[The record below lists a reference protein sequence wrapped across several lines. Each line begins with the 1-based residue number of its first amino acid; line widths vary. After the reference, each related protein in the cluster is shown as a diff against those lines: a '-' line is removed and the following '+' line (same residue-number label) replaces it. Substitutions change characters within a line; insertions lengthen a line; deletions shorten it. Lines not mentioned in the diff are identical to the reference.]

1 MLDWKILAAS
11 FVALLVVSSV
21 LLGGFGIGEFF
32 SDLINKIGEWLGS
45 SPFGG
50 FFSTPT
56 AKTKEIDIV
65 LYPANL
71 SLKPDSSINVS
82 TDMITLTNFKGEIST
97 DFENET
103 LIFKESDSSLIVEI
117 PLERITIPDLQIKK
131 MSFENVRFDMK
142 PNITGENGSIEIYDF
157 LGKGIIAV
165 GSVEFQGN
173 VSKMTV
179 KIGDME
185 WEVK

>member
-32 SDLINKIGEWLGS
+32 SDLMNKIGEWLGS

-56 AKTKEIDIV
+56 AGTKEIDIV

-82 TDMITLTNFKGEIST
+82 TDAVTLTNFKGEINA
-97 DFENET
+97 DFEDEV
-103 LIFKESDSSLIVEI
+103 LIFRESGSSLTVET
-117 PLERITIPDLQIKK
+117 PLKRITIPDLQIKRL
-131 MSFENVRFDMK
+131 SFENIRFAVK

-157 LGKGIIAV
+157 LGRGTITV
-165 GSVEFQGN
+165 GTVEFQGN
-173 VSKMTV
+173 ISRMTV
-179 KIGDME
+179 KMGDME